1 LLAASAVQAL
11 VDAVAGMLAPA
22 VELVEAPVVVL
33 PAELVLKFGVVLVAV
48 GVPEGVVAA
57 LSASTAAV
65 SHAER
70 LNVAT
75 RQLGEVAASPLGQR
89 GTVARS
95 ASTRAADSSAALRL
109 S

>member
-1 LLAASAVQAL
+1 
-11 VDAVAGMLAPA
+11 
-22 VELVEAPVVVL
+22 
-33 PAELVLKFGVVLVAV
+33 
-48 GVPEGVVAA
+48 
-57 LSASTAAV
+57 V